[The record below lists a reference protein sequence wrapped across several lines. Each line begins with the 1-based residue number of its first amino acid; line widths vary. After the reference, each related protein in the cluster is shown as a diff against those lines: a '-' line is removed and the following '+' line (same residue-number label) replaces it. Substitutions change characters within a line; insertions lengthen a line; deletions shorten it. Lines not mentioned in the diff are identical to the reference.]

1 MPRGETS
8 NVADGLEHVV
18 AAETVLSKVDGEA
31 GVLIMRGHYLQDIAG
46 HRSFEWLTGVLWQ
59 DFVDRPLSE
68 ADLRRDLGHAR
79 ERAYTKMLDLLP
91 IAARLAP
98 LAAVRLLLAS
108 VPDDADD
115 APLLLT
121 ATVAVGLAAV
131 IRLRDGKKP
140 IAPDPHIGH
149 AADFLR
155 MLKWASPT
163 PDETAALDTYLVS
176 AADHGLNASTFT
188 ARVAASTRASLTD
201 AITAALCALK
211 GPLHGGAPG
220 PVLDMLDAIGPADN
234 AEAWLDAAVMR
245 GDRLMGFGHR
255 VYRVQ
260 DPRSDVVKAVV
271 SRLNRDIGRLHYA
284 EAVEQAA
291 LAVLIK
297 RKPNRSLQTNLEFYT
312 ALLLE
317 ALGIPRDALTGAF
330 AVARVVGWIAHA
342 LEQQAGGRLIRPQ
355 SDYIGPAPRCIT
367 RLLHATSPAC
377 GRGRREA
384 PGEGLS
390 HAPHPRIS
398 IATTCQN
405 YTPPKYPSR
414 CDPSS
419 TTPTPR

>member
-1 MPRGETS
+1 M
-8 NVADGLEHVV
+8 
-18 AAETVLSKVDGEA
+18 
-31 GVLIMRGHYLQDIAG
+31 
-46 HRSFEWLTGVLWQ
+46 
-59 DFVDRPLSE
+59 
-68 ADLRRDLGHAR
+68 LRRDLGQAR
-79 ERAYTKMLDLLP
+79 ERAFASLRDMLP
-91 IAARLAP
+91 IAGRLPP
-98 LAAVRLLLAS
+98 LAALRLLLAS
-108 VPDDADD
+108 VPDDTND

-131 IRLRDGKKP
+131 IRIRDGKP
-140 IAPDPHIGH
+140 PVAPDPDVGH

-155 MLKWASPT
+155 MLQGVAPT
-163 PDETAALDTYLVS
+163 ADEAAALDTYLVT

-201 AITAALCALK
+201 AVTAALCALK

-220 PVLDMLDAIGPADN
+220 PVLDMLDAIGPAEN

-271 SRLNRDIGRLHYA
+271 SRLSRDIGRLRYA

-291 LAVLIK
+291 LAVLAK

-317 ALGIPRDALTGAF
+317 ALGIPRDAFTGVF

-355 SDYIGPAPRCIT
+355 SDYIGPAPS
-367 RLLHATSPAC
+367 AM
-377 GRGRREA
+377 
-384 PGEGLS
+384 
-390 HAPHPRIS
+390 
-398 IATTCQN
+398 
-405 YTPPKYPSR
+405 
-414 CDPSS
+414 
-419 TTPTPR
+419 

>member
-8 NVADGLEHVV
+8 NVADGLENVV

-31 GVLIMRGHYLQDIAG
+31 GELILRGHYLQDIAG
-46 HRSFEWLTGVLWQ
+46 RRSFEWLTGLLWQ

-68 ADLRRDLGHAR
+68 VELRCDLGLAR
-79 ERAYTKMLDLLP
+79 ERAFARVHDLLP
-91 IAARLAP
+91 IAGRLTP
-98 LAAVRLLLAS
+98 LAAVRLLL
-108 VPDDADD
+108 DDAED

-121 ATVAVGLAAV
+121 ATVAVGLAAA
-131 IRLRDGKKP
+131 IRIRDGRQP
-140 IAPDPHIGH
+140 IAPDPRSGH

-155 MLKWASPT
+155 MLKGSAPT
-163 PDETAALDTYLVS
+163 PDEAAALDTYLVT

-201 AITAALCALK
+201 AVTAALCALK

-220 PVLDMLDAIGPADN
+220 PVLDMLDAIGPAEN

-255 VYRVQ
+255 VYRVE

-271 SRLNRDIGRLHYA
+271 ERLNRDVGRLRYA

-291 LAVLIK
+291 LAVLVK

-317 ALGIPRDALTGAF
+317 ALGTPRDAFTGVF

-342 LEQQAGGRLIRPQ
+342 LEQEAGGRLIRPQ
-355 SDYIGPAPRCIT
+355 SDYVGPMPR
-367 RLLHATSPAC
+367 R
-377 GRGRREA
+377 
-384 PGEGLS
+384 
-390 HAPHPRIS
+390 
-398 IATTCQN
+398 
-405 YTPPKYPSR
+405 
-414 CDPSS
+414 
-419 TTPTPR
+419 

>member
-8 NVADGLEHVV
+8 NVADGLENVV

-31 GVLIMRGHYLQDIAG
+31 GVLILRGHYLQEIAG
-46 HRSFEWLTGVLWQ
+46 RRSFEWLTGLLWQ

-68 ADLRRDLGHAR
+68 PALRRDLGLAR
-79 ERAYTKMLDLLP
+79 ERAFARMRDLLP
-91 IAARLAP
+91 IAGRLPP
-98 LAAVRLLLAS
+98 LAGVRLLLAS

-131 IRLRDGKKP
+131 IRIRDGKTP
-140 IAPDPHIGH
+140 VPPDPHAGH

-155 MLKWASPT
+155 MLKGVAPT
-163 PDETAALDTYLVS
+163 ADEAAALDTYLVT

-188 ARVAASTRASLTD
+188 ARVTASTRASLTD
-201 AITAALCALK
+201 AVTAALCALK

-220 PVLDMLDAIGPADN
+220 PVLDMLDAIGPAEN
-234 AEAWLDAAVMR
+234 AEAWLDAEVMG

-260 DPRSDVVKAVV
+260 DPRSDVVKSVV
-271 SRLNRDIGRLHYA
+271 SRLSRDMGRLHYA

-291 LAVLIK
+291 LAALAK

-317 ALGIPRDALTGAF
+317 ALGLPRDAFTGAF

-355 SDYIGPAPRCIT
+355 SDYIGPLPR
-367 RLLHATSPAC
+367 
-377 GRGRREA
+377 G
-384 PGEGLS
+384 
-390 HAPHPRIS
+390 
-398 IATTCQN
+398 
-405 YTPPKYPSR
+405 
-414 CDPSS
+414 
-419 TTPTPR
+419 

>member
-31 GVLIMRGHYLQDIAG
+31 GVLILRGHRLQEIAG
-46 HRSFEWLTGVLWQ
+46 HRSLEWLTGVLWQ
-59 DFVDRPLSE
+59 DLVARPLAE
-68 ADLRRDLGHAR
+68 QDLRRDLGEARVHAFAAMR
-79 ERAYTKMLDLLP
+79 ELLP

-98 LAAVRLLLAS
+98 LAAVRMLLAS
-108 VPDDADD
+108 VPDDVDE

-131 IRLRDGKKP
+131 LRIRDGKAP
-140 IAPDPHIGH
+140 VAPDPHAAH
-149 AADFLR
+149 AADFLH
-155 MLKWASPT
+155 MLKAVPPT
-163 PDETAALDTYLVS
+163 ADEAAAFDTYLVS

-201 AITAALCALK
+201 AVTAALCALK

-220 PVLDMLDAIGPADN
+220 PVLDMLDAIGPAEN

-271 SRLNRDIGRLHYA
+271 LRLNRDIGRLHYA

-291 LAVLIK
+291 LAVLVK
-297 RKPNRSLQTNLEFYT
+297 RKPDRSLQTNLEVLHCL
-312 ALLLE
+312 A
-317 ALGIPRDALTGAF
+317 
-330 AVARVVGWIAHA
+330 
-342 LEQQAGGRLIRPQ
+342 AGGARSSARRLHRRICRRARRGM
-355 SDYIGPAPRCIT
+355 DC
-367 RLLHATSPAC
+367 AC
-377 GRGRREA
+377 AGTAGVRA
-384 PGEGLS
+384 
-390 HAPHPRIS
+390 ADQ
-398 IATTCQN
+398 AAV
-405 YTPPKYPSR
+405 
-414 CDPSS
+414 
-419 TTPTPR
+419 

>member
-8 NVADGLEHVV
+8 NVADGLENVV

-31 GVLIMRGHYLQDIAG
+31 GVLILRGHYLQDIAG
-46 HRSFEWLTGVLWQ
+46 RRSFEWLTGLLWQ
-59 DFVDRPLSE
+59 DFVDRPLAE
-68 ADLRRDLGHAR
+68 AELRRDLGLAR
-79 ERAYTKMLDLLP
+79 ERAFARLRDLLP
-91 IAARLAP
+91 IAGRLAP

-108 VPDDADD
+108 VPDDAED

-121 ATVAVGLAAV
+121 ATVAVGLAAA
-131 IRLRDGKKP
+131 IRIRDGRP
-140 IAPDPHIGH
+140 PVAPDPRSGH

-155 MLKWASPT
+155 MLKGAPPT
-163 PDETAALDTYLVS
+163 PDEAAALETYLVT

-188 ARVAASTRASLTD
+188 ARVTASTQASLTD
-201 AITAALCALK
+201 AVTAALCALK

-220 PVLDMLDAIGPADN
+220 PVLDMLDAIGPAEN

-271 SRLNRDIGRLHYA
+271 QRLNRDVGRLRYA

-291 LAVLIK
+291 LAVLAK

-317 ALGIPRDALTGAF
+317 ALGLAARRVHRRVRGGARGGLDR
-330 AVARVVGWIAHA
+330 ARAGA
-342 LEQQAGGRLIRPQ
+342 AGGRTA
-355 SDYIGPAPRCIT
+355 DPAAVGLCRANAAPL
-367 RLLHATSPAC
+367 RL
-377 GRGRREA
+377 R
-384 PGEGLS
+384 
-390 HAPHPRIS
+390 
-398 IATTCQN
+398 
-405 YTPPKYPSR
+405 YTPWHGQAR
-414 CDPSS
+414 GHCE
-419 TTPTPR
+419 

>member
-1 MPRGETS
+1 MPRGET
-8 NVADGLEHVV
+8 NTVADGLEHVV
-18 AAETVLSKVDGEA
+18 AAETVLSKVDGDA
-31 GVLIMRGHYLQDIAG
+31 GVLVLRGHYLQDIAG
-46 HRSFEWLTGVLWQ
+46 RRSFEWLTGVLWQ
-59 DFVDRPLSE
+59 DFVDRPLDE
-68 ADLRRDLGHAR
+68 QALRRDLGFAR
-79 ERAYTKMLDLLP
+79 ERAYTRLHGLLP
-91 IAARLAP
+91 VAGRLPP

-131 IRLRDGKKP
+131 IRIRDGK
-140 IAPDPHIGH
+140 APVVPDARAGH

-155 MLKWASPT
+155 MLKDTVPMQ
-163 PDETAALDTYLVS
+163 DEVSALDTYLVS
-176 AADHGLNASTFT
+176 ASDHGLNASTFT

-201 AITAALCALK
+201 AVTAALCALK

-220 PVLDMLDAIGPADN
+220 PVLDMLDAIGPAEN

-291 LAVLIK
+291 LAVLVK

-317 ALGIPRDALTGAF
+317 ALGIPRDAFTGVF

-355 SDYIGPAPRCIT
+355 SEYIGPAPRT
-367 RLLHATSPAC
+367 
-377 GRGRREA
+377 
-384 PGEGLS
+384 
-390 HAPHPRIS
+390 
-398 IATTCQN
+398 
-405 YTPPKYPSR
+405 
-414 CDPSS
+414 
-419 TTPTPR
+419 